1 MLKQHLRICLS
12 IENLIADP
20 EKVDTLSHEETT
32 GILARIAAL
41 QPLLIGR
48 LASLGSDL
56 KESKSD
62 TLLNVEEASERLGVS
77 KDWLYRHA
85 KELPFKKRIGPR
97 QLRFSEAGIEKYIRH
112 RSS

>member
-1 MLKQHLRICLS
+1 MKQHLHIFPK
-12 IENLIADP
+12 IEDLIDDP
-20 EKVDTLSHEETT
+20 GQVETLSYGQTVDM
-32 GILARIAAL
+32 LARIGAL
-41 QPLLIGR
+41 QPILIGR
-48 LASLGSDL
+48 LASLGSDH

-85 KELPFKKRIGPR
+85 KELPFTKRIGHR
-97 QLRFSEAGIEKYIRH
+97 QLRFSDMGIEKYIRH